1 MTDPATP
8 PDRSAGGAERSPGG
22 ADRAAIDR
30 ALAALGPLGDRA
42 VPGGALG
49 PMTTYRVGGAA
60 AVLVTVTSYEDLSLV
75 ADAAV
80 ASALP
85 VLVVGRGSNL
95 LVAEAG
101 FGGIAVVLDAAR
113 FGSITADGLSV
124 RAGGAVALPALA
136 RRTVELG
143 LTGLEWAVGV
153 PGSVG
158 GGVRMNA
165 GGHGGDIAHSLE
177 SCRLVDLTRPGG
189 PARTVAAAALD
200 YRYRHSAIA
209 PGQIVTEAVFGLAPG
224 ERDAGRRTIRQ
235 IVRWRREHQPG
246 GQNAGSVF
254 TNPADDSAGRL
265 IDVAGL
271 KGRRWGTAMVSP
283 KHANFIQADPGG
295 SSDDV
300 KDLIDQVQAEVAR
313 FHGIQLNPE
322 VRMVGFDS
330 NAHSQVESKGGL

>member
-1 MTDPATP
+1 M
-8 PDRSAGGAERSPGG
+8 PDRATHPAGCPGG
-22 ADRAAIDR
+22 ADRGAVEG
-30 ALAALGPLGDRA
+30 ALAALAPLGDQVTR
-42 VPGGALG
+42 GGRLG

-60 AVLVTVTSYEDLSLV
+60 AVLVTATSYQDLSVV
-75 ADAAV
+75 ADAV
-80 ASALP
+80 AATALP

-101 FGGIAVVLDAAR
+101 FGGIAVVLDTDGFGFVTAADL
-113 FGSITADGLSV
+113 GV

-136 RRTVELG
+136 RQTVELG

-165 GGHGGDIAHSLE
+165 GGHGGDIAHSLLW
-177 SCRLVDLTRPGG
+177 CRLVDLGRPGG
-189 PARTVAAAALD
+189 PVSTRETAELD
-200 YRYRHSAIA
+200 FGYRHSAIG
-209 PGQIVTEAVFGLAPG
+209 PGQVVTEAAFRLAPG
-224 ERDAGRRTIRQ
+224 EREAGRRTIRQ

-265 IDVAGL
+265 IDAAGL
-271 KGRRWGTAMVSP
+271 KGRRWRTAMVSP
-283 KHANFIQADPGG
+283 KHANFIQADPRG

-300 KDLIDQVQAEVAR
+300 GELIEQVQAEVDR
-313 FHGIQLNPE
+313 VHGVRLIPE
-322 VRMVGFDS
+322 VQMIGF
-330 NAHSQVESKGGL
+330 HPKPRVEGSAVDRG